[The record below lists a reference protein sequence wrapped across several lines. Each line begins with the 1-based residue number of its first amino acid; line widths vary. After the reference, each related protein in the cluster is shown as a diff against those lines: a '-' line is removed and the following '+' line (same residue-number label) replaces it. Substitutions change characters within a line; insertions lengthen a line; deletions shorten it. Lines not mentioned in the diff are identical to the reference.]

1 MIQLIPAE
9 KREGATLILDEFGST
24 SQLRTELRRFMSA
37 RGIPRHFKRV
47 LARRSRSEPLIQIAD
62 LLAGAILRRDAKREA
77 EAYEQIEKKLKRV
90 LEFRG

>member
-1 MIQLIPAE
+1 
-9 KREGATLILDEFGST
+9 
-24 SQLRTELRRFMSA
+24 
-37 RGIPRHFKRV
+37 
-47 LARRSRSEPLIQIAD
+47 LIQIAD